1 MAAIL
6 KFKCEQCGQRIAVQP
21 RHLNKLITCPEC
33 GQATHPLA
41 EQIVS
46 AREQVGA
53 TSGAA
58 SGATSGARGGKK
70 GAKASS
76 EPEQKT
82 DRACANCGDIIGRL
96 QKQHTWENKVV
107 CKPCHGKLS
116 NESTRAGAPA

>member
-6 KFKCEQCGQRIAVQP
+6 KFKCERCGQRIAVQP

-53 TSGAA
+53 TP
-58 SGATSGARGGKK
+58 GARGGRK
-70 GAKASS
+70 GAKASPKAGPES
-76 EPEQKT
+76 EEKT
-82 DRACANCGDIIGRL
+82 DRACANCGDVIGRL
-96 QKQHTWENKVV
+96 QKQHTWEDKVV
-107 CKPCHGKLS
+107 CKTCHRKLS
-116 NESTRAGAPA
+116 NESTRAGAP